1 MRLIKALIAFCFVVL
16 GVIFGALNRQRV
28 HVDLWFD
35 TMDAR
40 LGLVLLSVLLL
51 GALVGGLVVMA
62 SVVWPMRR
70 RLNRPAGAPGRSLSG
85 PNNAELAS
93 ERGARP

>member
-1 MRLIKALIAFCFVVL
+1 MRLIKSLIALCFVVL
-16 GVIFGALNRQRV
+16 GVIFGALNKQRV

-51 GALVGGLVVMA
+51 GALIGGLVVMA
-62 SVVWPMRR
+62 SIVWPMRR
-70 RLNRPAGAPGRSLSG
+70 RLHRSSGQPGRSASG
-85 PNNAELAS
+85 PDPTALAS
-93 ERGARP
+93 ERDASP